1 MLIRYLERIGA
12 FVLLRL
18 EYIGSVVLLLIETLR
33 QLRHF
38 PRMRHVIAQMSHLGV
53 DSLLIVGL
61 TLLLREWS

>member
-33 QLRHF
+33 QLRHL
-38 PRMRHVIAQMSHLGV
+38 PP
-53 DSLLIVGL
+53 
-61 TLLLREWS
+61 